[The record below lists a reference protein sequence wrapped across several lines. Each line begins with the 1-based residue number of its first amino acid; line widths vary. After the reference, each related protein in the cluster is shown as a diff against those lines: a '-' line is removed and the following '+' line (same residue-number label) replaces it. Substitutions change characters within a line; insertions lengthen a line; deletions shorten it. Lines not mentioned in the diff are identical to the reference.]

1 MEVPVNPIFI
11 SLHRY
16 SVRALADI
24 FIHSNIACVRQ
35 WSGMEAVAVWSLDIE
50 AGCWDMKCHLSGG
63 EGVWVSV
70 WGWEILAIAGSTHV
84 SWRGPGLFKSL
95 LHLVTLSSYWETST
109 LTWTVTP
116 EGGDWEEWP
125 DPNQIRVLFLASVQ
139 ITVCSYRTLFLNI
152 RVPIH
157 MVPGHRRLMVSCL
170 IVLSDFWSI
179 QNIRMKRGLEP
190 STDHRLVMSRIRW
203 WGRILNLARLN
214 VPGRG
219 SALGIPQLECWQQS
233 EGGWY
238 WVYIDHILHL
248 HCWGCGKDVIAC
260 CGGNPW
266 TKWWTEEVRVNLKL
280 KKNFY
285 WAYYTVGSGRLPADQ
300 EKAARA
306 VTGAKTSWEETFSL
320 FWSNSGKRVVQEGKA
335 EHYLQ
340 CVVGVG
346 AADLNSWCSQALQ
359 GIL

>member
-24 FIHSNIACVRQ
+24 LSIQTSHV
-35 WSGMEAVAVWSLDIE
+35 SGMEAVAVWSLDIE

-70 WGWEILAIAGSTHV
+70 WGWEILAIAGSTHGFGLEPV

-157 MVPGHRRLMVSCL
+157 THGTRTP
-170 IVLSDFWSI
+170 
-179 QNIRMKRGLEP
+179 
-190 STDHRLVMSRIRW
+190 
-203 WGRILNLARLN
+203 
-214 VPGRG
+214 
-219 SALGIPQLECWQQS
+219 
-233 EGGWY
+233 
-238 WVYIDHILHL
+238 
-248 HCWGCGKDVIAC
+248 
-260 CGGNPW
+260 
-266 TKWWTEEVRVNLKL
+266 
-280 KKNFY
+280 
-285 WAYYTVGSGRLPADQ
+285 
-300 EKAARA
+300 
-306 VTGAKTSWEETFSL
+306 
-320 FWSNSGKRVVQEGKA
+320 
-335 EHYLQ
+335 
-340 CVVGVG
+340 
-346 AADLNSWCSQALQ
+346 
-359 GIL
+359 